1 MSNPVGSVTQTQAAV
16 PVSDVREKAPE
27 PRAQP
32 IPTDQVQLSSAAQA
46 ALREAVETPA
56 QTAKEAGSGDNQA
69 KRLLA
74 KAEAAKEAAAQTE
87 AKNTTHVVA

>member
-1 MSNPVGSVTQTQAAV
+1 MSNPVGSVTQAQAAV

-46 ALREAVETPA
+46 ALEEATETQA
-56 QTAKEAGSGDNQA
+56 QTAKEASAGDAQA
-69 KRLLA
+69 RRLLA
-74 KAEAAKEAAAQTE
+74 KQEASKADAVREEAQT
-87 AKNTTHVVA
+87 TTHVVA